1 MSNTNNNPQGG
12 WQSAGPAGAAR
23 PQTQPSVPQPQ
34 PSRGGRFFAWIR
46 SSRITRNRDR
56 WIAGVCGGVACR
68 LGWNTALVRALVLLT
83 SLLFGAGA
91 VFYALAWFLLPDEGD
106 DRILCEEL
114 IHGRWDWN
122 CLGALVCAMLALWL
136 PGVGWVA
143 FGAAVLVF
151 WLLVNR
157 QSYAAS
163 LPQPPQPGWPA
174 QPGQPMRGAQ
184 PRAGQ
189 PNQPTQPQYTQRPM
203 AANAPIGSAAS
214 VPSARPAWTPQS
226 RQPIQ
231 PTLQQP
237 TQPSF
242 ADYRQYAQPAQS
254 PCQMAQQPVNP
265 PSAFATANVPPTFTA
280 PAAPLAAVT
289 PKPKRARRKPAGPL
303 LVLVTLGLA
312 LLAIAGTGWYA
323 SIMTV
328 DYDYAM
334 RLLRLITLC
343 CGGIC
348 LGVGVVIVVLG
359 CVGRRTGGLHP
370 LAWCAAFMAMM
381 MIFCTGMVTLESRDW
396 MIPDDYRRAKVNGT
410 VTWSDTSDAQMKRYE
425 RGLVVVGKDYA
436 NDLLNIDLS
445 GYPASHGKHKVRLND
460 GTYGESSCPTG
471 TLNLVAVNV
480 RVAVT
485 LPDGCQW
492 SMGNQNS
499 GYYTVSDYVGG
510 PDGITFLNGTGSV
523 GLFFAGDDDMNYNRR
538 GTNKVIPAFDGTT
551 DFDDSDDSADS
562 DNPYESMHGGQN
574 LDEAF
579 KSIYDNKWYWPSL
592 YSDKSPER
600 PDLFINVDGTVNG
613 SVAMQYASDSQLP
626 LGAANDQS
634 YDSADGKESK

>member
-1 MSNTNNNPQGG
+1 
-12 WQSAGPAGAAR
+12 
-23 PQTQPSVPQPQ
+23 
-34 PSRGGRFFAWIR
+34 
-46 SSRITRNRDR
+46 
-56 WIAGVCGGVACR
+56 
-68 LGWNTALVRALVLLT
+68 
-83 SLLFGAGA
+83 
-91 VFYALAWFLLPDEGD
+91 
-106 DRILCEEL
+106 
-114 IHGRWDWN
+114 
-122 CLGALVCAMLALWL
+122 
-136 PGVGWVA
+136 
-143 FGAAVLVF
+143 
-151 WLLVNR
+151 
-157 QSYAAS
+157 
-163 LPQPPQPGWPA
+163 
-174 QPGQPMRGAQ
+174 
-184 PRAGQ
+184 
-189 PNQPTQPQYTQRPM
+189 
-203 AANAPIGSAAS
+203 
-214 VPSARPAWTPQS
+214 
-226 RQPIQ
+226 
-231 PTLQQP
+231 
-237 TQPSF
+237 
-242 ADYRQYAQPAQS
+242 
-254 PCQMAQQPVNP
+254 MAQQPVNP

-396 MIPDDYRRAKVNGT
+396 MIPDDYRRAKVSGT

>member
-1 MSNTNNNPQGG
+1 M
-12 WQSAGPAGAAR
+12 
-23 PQTQPSVPQPQ
+23 
-34 PSRGGRFFAWIR
+34 
-46 SSRITRNRDR
+46 
-56 WIAGVCGGVACR
+56 CGGVACR

-312 LLAIAGTGWYA
+312 LLAIAGTGWYT

>member
-1 MSNTNNNPQGG
+1 M
-12 WQSAGPAGAAR
+12 
-23 PQTQPSVPQPQ
+23 
-34 PSRGGRFFAWIR
+34 RG
-46 SSRITRNRDR
+46 RDR
-56 WIAGVCGGVACR
+56 WIGGVCDGVARR
-68 LGWNTALVRALVLLT
+68 LGWNATLVRALVILT

-91 VFYALAWFLLPDEGD
+91 AFYALAWFLLPDEADG
-106 DRILCEEL
+106 RILCEEL
-114 IHGRWDWN
+114 IHGHWDWN
-122 CLGALVCAMLALWL
+122 CAGVLVCAAVALCL

-174 QPGQPMRGAQ
+174 QPGQPMRDAQ

-214 VPSARPAWTPQS
+214 VPSVRPAWTPQS

-242 ADYRQYAQPAQS
+242 ANYRQYAQPAQS

-280 PAAPLAAVT
+280 SAAPLAAVT

-370 LAWCAAFMAMM
+370 LAWCAAFMAVM

-396 MIPDDYRRAKVNGT
+396 MIPDDYRRTKVNGT

-425 RGLVVVGKDYA
+425 QGLAVVGKDYA

-480 RVAVT
+480 QVAVT

-499 GYYTVSDYVGG
+499 GYTVSDYVGG
-510 PDGITFLNGTGSV
+510 PDGITFLNGTGSI

-551 DFDDSDDSADS
+551 DFDDSDDSDDSADS
-562 DNPYESMHGGQN
+562 DNPYESMHGVQN

-600 PDLFINVDGTVNG
+600 PDLFINVDGTVDG
-613 SVAMQYASDSQLP
+613 SVTMQYASDSQLP
-626 LGAANDQS
+626 LGAANEQS